1 MKGEETIVYLFLELS
16 LVFLFAQPKY
26 SLRRLYAFLYTK
38 NNLIKNGVL
47 YLNFS
52 HVKTNRNVLSSQ
64 IKQFTVL
71 IRQASFHAIN
81 CVKSYRKVY
90 QIGGCFDNFV
100 TWTYSGKK
108 L

>member
-1 MKGEETIVYLFLELS
+1 M
-16 LVFLFAQPKY
+16 VF
-26 SLRRLYAFLYTK
+26 
-38 NNLIKNGVL
+38 L

-81 CVKSYRKVY
+81 CIKSNRKVY

-108 L
+108 AINSRISLSVYVATGNYIDIHQNAINAENIYRIFGFLII